1 MNQRDS
7 LLEGAKEAKR
17 LHEILGSE
25 RSIAQT
31 GGRVDVFGAALHQD
45 ATLMFQS
52 LTGIL
57 GAYLNEEGTPGII
70 ITTQRRLAVQR
81 FTGAHELGHFVM
93 GHAPSVDKD
102 EILGCTGANLP
113 TPEIEANAFAAE
125 FLSPRWL
132 LAYHASRQ
140 GWDRATMSNPVCVYQ
155 LALRIGLSYDATCR
169 SLLLHKLIGQGA
181 MRSLLQVTPKEIKR
195 SILPKHYEPENWYR
209 DVWLL
214 GEQDQGIC
222 LEGHPDDLFV
232 VRLAERSGAGYLW
245 NTEALRAEGFN
256 ILHEA
261 RNAKLG
267 EPLIG
272 SDGLYELTTGP
283 APTALG
289 RFQLT
294 QARPW
299 QPTPPL
305 ATVTVDYDVRGKEY
319 GMSRAERRQ
328 YLAA

>member
-1 MNQRDS
+1 MSQRDS
-7 LLEGAKEAKR
+7 LLAGAKEAKR
-17 LHEILGSE
+17 LHEILGVE
-25 RSIAQT
+25 RNIAKT

-45 ATLMFQS
+45 TTLMFQS

-93 GHAPSVDKD
+93 GHATSVDKD
-102 EILGCTGANLP
+102 DILGCLGANLP

-132 LAYHASRQ
+132 LAYHARQQ
-140 GWDRATMSNPVCVYQ
+140 GWDRSSMSDPVCVYQ
-155 LALRIGLSYDATCR
+155 LSLRIGMSYDATCR
-169 SLLLHKLIGQGA
+169 SLFLQKLITQGV
-181 MRSLLQVTPKEIKR
+181 MQTLLAIQPKQIKR
-195 SILPKHYEPENWYR
+195 SILPLPYEPKNWYG

-214 GEQDQGIC
+214 GEHDQGTD
-222 LEGHPDDLFV
+222 LEGHPDDHFV
-232 VRLAERSGAGYLW
+232 VRLPEKSGAGYLW
-245 NTEALRAEGFN
+245 SVEALRAEGFN
-256 ILHEA
+256 VLHEA
-261 RNAKLG
+261 HNATPG
-267 EPLIG
+267 ESLIG
-272 SDGLYELTTGP
+272 SDALYEVTTGP
-283 APTALG
+283 APIALG
-289 RFQLT
+289 KFQLT

-305 ATVTVDYDVRGKEY
+305 TIVTVNYDVRGKES

-328 YLAA
+328 FLAA